1 MSELSQTIREV
12 TPIGT
17 ELELSDS
24 WYSTI
29 GFDRRSFNNSEVRH
43 KRFVTD
49 SFYNFYFSIDENTSK
64 LFDLK
69 IPVFLIL
76 ILICFLGWKN

>member
-17 ELELSDS
+17 ELEFSDS

-29 GFDRRSFNNSEVRH
+29 GFDCRSFNNSEVRH

-64 LFDLK
+64 LIDLK